1 MTDTGVLVLLGLLHV
16 LALCCGVLLIKL
28 LLRELPG
35 WRWWTDDDERRGRGE
50 PSIPPT
56 RPTSPADGL
65 PLLDSTPAAVQLRG
79 PAPLVHRRPA
89 ARPCNHPRPG
99 RRPAPGRRQV
109 R

>member
-16 LALCCGVLLIKL
+16 LALRCGVLLIKL

-56 RPTSPADGL
+56 LFVRGRGVGAEAEATRRARPPA
-65 PLLDSTPAAVQLRG
+65 
-79 PAPLVHRRPA
+79 RPA
-89 ARPCNHPRPG
+89 TG
-99 RRPAPGRRQV
+99 RH
-109 R
+109 